1 MQSELL
7 QLSNRVRRNSKV
19 TSISM
24 ATGIHLKVEEK
35 NEQYHLLKMVR
46 TKGQNGWEFAFPF
59 PNLNLLLP

>member
-1 MQSELL
+1 
-7 QLSNRVRRNSKV
+7 
-19 TSISM
+19 M